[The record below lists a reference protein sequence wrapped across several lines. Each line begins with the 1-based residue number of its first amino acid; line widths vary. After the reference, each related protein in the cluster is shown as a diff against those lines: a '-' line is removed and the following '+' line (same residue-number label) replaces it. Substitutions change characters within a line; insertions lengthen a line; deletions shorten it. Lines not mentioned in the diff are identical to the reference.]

1 MNRSFEKLNDS
12 IKSIKSLE
20 LKDNSEYFDLK
31 IIDSGIRYD
40 SHNSLPNL
48 KDNNKD
54 NTHPKSN
61 YRNMSQTSKLN
72 YKSCN
77 NNSNYVDLNDAS
89 I

>member
-20 LKDNSEYFDLK
+20 LNDNSEYFDLK
-31 IIDSGIRYD
+31 NIDSGIRYD
-40 SHNSLPNL
+40 SYSSLPNL
-48 KDNNKD
+48 KDNGKD
-54 NTHPKSN
+54 NTQSRSN

-72 YKSCN
+72 YKLCN